1 MPHFVTRAMPIN
13 DIGGKSHKIELKFAE
28 INQPIIQ
35 SQNHA
40 TSYVFMASAAYTH
53 AYIST

>member
-1 MPHFVTRAMPIN
+1 MPHSIARATPIN

-28 INQPIIQ
+28 IIQPIMQ